1 MALHTHPYIKKIAAS
16 AYPSRDKEQKHLKF
30 QAGLTLIELM
40 IGLAVGL
47 LVVAVA
53 TVSLLGSRSVT
64 GAVSDI
70 SGIQQQAAYVMR
82 TFGTQLRQAGSLYL
96 DLGLDADGEGEITSA
111 TAFQLRGNGEQAI
124 TEDRTKTPI
133 EYTIQYTGYEEPTFA
148 DAGPISRNC
157 VGTPG
162 AGKIS
167 EGATVTIGS
176 IFTLRDTVLRCNG
189 EVIYYSPTKKTEE
202 TNHQPIAENVANFQV
217 RYLLQSND
225 AANPTTLYAN
235 ADDVNNNW
243 NQVQGVEVCLVL
255 FGTERIDMPT
265 DDPDLTSYT
274 DCTKTKVDMTTL
286 TAPRTNRMHYVFRNV
301 FQLRSQGLI

>member
-1 MALHTHPYIKKIAAS
+1 MALHTHHQIKKIALS
-16 AYPSRDKEQKHLKF
+16 AYPARDKEQKHLKF

-111 TAFQLRGNGEQAI
+111 TAFQLRGNSEQAI
-124 TEDRTKTPI
+124 TEAEGTGTI
-133 EYTIQYTGYEEPTFA
+133 TIQYTGYEEPTFA
-148 DAGPISRNC
+148 NAGPISRNC
-157 VGTPG
+157 LGAPGSIPAGTT
-162 AGKIS
+162 ASI
-167 EGATVTIGS
+167 ES
-176 IFTLRDTVLRCNG
+176 IFTLNGTDLRCND
-189 EVIYYSPTKKTEE
+189 
-202 TNHQPIAENVANFQV
+202 QPIAQNVAAFQV

-225 AANPTTLYAN
+225 AANPTMQYTN
-235 ADDVNNNW
+235 AEVVGRNW
-243 NQVQGVEVCLVL
+243 NRVQGVEVCLVL
-255 FGTERIDMPT
+255 FGTERIDLPEGA
-265 DDPDLTSYT
+265 SYT
-274 DCTKTKVDMTTL
+274 GCDGSTAVNITTL
-286 TAPRTNRMHYVFRNV
+286 AAPRTNRMHYVFRNV

>member
-1 MALHTHPYIKKIAAS
+1 MALHTHHKIKKIALS
-16 AYPSRDKEQKHLKF
+16 AYPARDKEQKHLKF

-111 TAFQLRGNGEQAI
+111 TAFQLRGSTDTAIAENNGSV
-124 TEDRTKTPI
+124 
-133 EYTIQYTGYEEPTFA
+133 TIRFTGYEEPTFA
-148 DAGPISRNC
+148 NAGPISRNC
-157 VGTPG
+157 LGAPGSIPAGTT
-162 AGKIS
+162 ASI
-167 EGATVTIGS
+167 ES
-176 IFTLRDTVLRCNG
+176 IFTLNGTDLRCND
-189 EVIYYSPTKKTEE
+189 
-202 TNHQPIAENVANFQV
+202 QPIAQNVAAFQV
-217 RYLLQSND
+217 RYLLQGTD
-225 AANPTTLYAN
+225 QDDPTMLYTN
-235 ADDVNNNW
+235 RDGVADW
-243 NQVQGVEVCLVL
+243 NRVQGVEVCLVL
-255 FGTERIDMPT
+255 FGTERIDLPEGA
-265 DDPDLTSYT
+265 SYT
-274 DCTKTKVDMTTL
+274 GCDGSTAVNITTL
-286 TAPRTNRMHYVFRNV
+286 AAPRTNRMHYVFRNV

>member
-1 MALHTHPYIKKIAAS
+1 MALHTHHQIKKIALS

-96 DLGLDADGEGEITSA
+96 DLGLDADGKGEITSA
-111 TAFQLRGNGEQAI
+111 TAFQLRGSTDTAIAENNGSV
-124 TEDRTKTPI
+124 
-133 EYTIQYTGYEEPTFA
+133 TIRFTGYEEPTFA
-148 DAGPISRNC
+148 NAGPISRNC
-157 VGTPG
+157 LGAPGSIPAGTTTS
-162 AGKIS
+162 I
-167 EGATVTIGS
+167 ES
-176 IFTLRDTVLRCNG
+176 IFTLNGTDLRCND
-189 EVIYYSPTKKTEE
+189 
-202 TNHQPIAENVANFQV
+202 QPIAQNVATFQV

-225 AANPTTLYAN
+225 AANPTMQYTN
-235 ADDVNNNW
+235 AAGVGRNW
-243 NQVQGVEVCLVL
+243 NRVQGVEVCLVL
-255 FGTERIDMPT
+255 FGTERIDVPAGGA
-265 DDPDLTSYT
+265 SYT
-274 DCTKTKVDMTTL
+274 GCDGNAVDITAL
-286 TAPRTNRMHYVFRNV
+286 TGNRTNRMHYVFRNV

>member
-1 MALHTHPYIKKIAAS
+1 MALHTHHYIKKIAAS

-96 DLGLDADGEGEITSA
+96 DLGLDADGKGEITSA
-111 TAFQLRGNGEQAI
+111 TAFQLRGNNEQAI
-124 TEDRTKTPI
+124 NEDAEETPTKYI
-133 EYTIQYTGYEEPTFA
+133 VQYTGYEEPTFA
-148 DAGPISRNC
+148 NAGPISRNC
-157 VGTPG
+157 LGAPGSIPAGTTTS
-162 AGKIS
+162 I
-167 EGATVTIGS
+167 ES
-176 IFTLRDTVLRCNG
+176 IFTLNGTDLRCND
-189 EVIYYSPTKKTEE
+189 
-202 TNHQPIAENVANFQV
+202 QPIAQNVAAFQV
-217 RYLLQSND
+217 RYLLQGTD
-225 AANPTTLYAN
+225 QDDPTMLYTNSAGV
-235 ADDVNNNW
+235 ADW
-243 NQVQGVEVCLVL
+243 NRVQGVEVCLVL
-255 FGTERIDMPT
+255 FGTERIDLPEGA
-265 DDPDLTSYT
+265 SYT
-274 DCTKTKVDMTTL
+274 GCDGSTAVNITTL
-286 TAPRTNRMHYVFRNV
+286 AAPRTNRMHYVFRNV

>member
-1 MALHTHPYIKKIAAS
+1 MALHTHTYIKKIAAS

-111 TAFQLRGNGEQAI
+111 TAFQLRGSTDTAIAENNGSV
-124 TEDRTKTPI
+124 
-133 EYTIQYTGYEEPTFA
+133 TIRFTGYEEPTFA
-148 DAGPISRNC
+148 NAGPISRNC
-157 VGTPG
+157 LGAPGSIPAGTTTS
-162 AGKIS
+162 I
-167 EGATVTIGS
+167 ES
-176 IFTLRDTVLRCNG
+176 IFTLNGTDLRCND
-189 EVIYYSPTKKTEE
+189 
-202 TNHQPIAENVANFQV
+202 QPIAQNVAAFQV
-217 RYLLQSND
+217 RYLLQGTD
-225 AANPTTLYAN
+225 QDDPTMLYTNSAGV
-235 ADDVNNNW
+235 ADW
-243 NQVQGVEVCLVL
+243 NRVQGVEVCLVL
-255 FGTERIDMPT
+255 FGTERIDLPEGA
-265 DDPDLTSYT
+265 SYT
-274 DCTKTKVDMTTL
+274 GCDGSTAVNITTL
-286 TAPRTNRMHYVFRNV
+286 AAPRTNRMHYVFRNV

>member
-1 MALHTHPYIKKIAAS
+1 MALHTHRYIKKIAAS
-16 AYPSRDKEQKHLKF
+16 AYPARDKEQKHLKF

-111 TAFQLRGNGEQAI
+111 TAFQLRGSTDTAIAENNGSV
-124 TEDRTKTPI
+124 
-133 EYTIQYTGYEEPTFA
+133 TIRFTGYEEPTFA
-148 DAGPISRNC
+148 NAGPISRNC
-157 VGTPG
+157 LGAPGSIPAGTT
-162 AGKIS
+162 ASI
-167 EGATVTIGS
+167 ES
-176 IFTLRDTVLRCNG
+176 IFTLNGTDLRCND
-189 EVIYYSPTKKTEE
+189 
-202 TNHQPIAENVANFQV
+202 QPIAQNVAAFQV
-217 RYLLQSND
+217 RYLLQGTD
-225 AANPTTLYAN
+225 QDDPTMLYTN
-235 ADDVNNNW
+235 REGVADW
-243 NQVQGVEVCLVL
+243 NRVQGVEVCLVL
-255 FGTERIDMPT
+255 FGTERIDLPEGA
-265 DDPDLTSYT
+265 SYT
-274 DCTKTKVDMTTL
+274 GCDGSTAVNITTL
-286 TAPRTNRMHYVFRNV
+286 AAPRTNRMHYVFRNV

>member
-1 MALHTHPYIKKIAAS
+1 MALHTHRYIKKIAAS
-16 AYPSRDKEQKHLKF
+16 AYPARDKEQKHLKF

-111 TAFQLRGNGEQAI
+111 TAFQLRGNNEQAI
-124 TEDRTKTPI
+124 NEDEGTGAV
-133 EYTIQYTGYEEPTFA
+133 TIRFTGYEEPTFA
-148 DAGPISRNC
+148 NAGPISRNC
-157 VGTPG
+157 LGAPGSIPAGTT
-162 AGKIS
+162 ASI
-167 EGATVTIGS
+167 ES
-176 IFTLRDTVLRCNG
+176 IFTLNGTDLRCND
-189 EVIYYSPTKKTEE
+189 
-202 TNHQPIAENVANFQV
+202 QPIAQNVAAFQV
-217 RYLLQSND
+217 RYLLQGTD
-225 AANPTTLYAN
+225 QDDPTMLYTN
-235 ADDVNNNW
+235 RDGVADW
-243 NQVQGVEVCLVL
+243 NRVQGVEVCLVL
-255 FGTERIDMPT
+255 FGTERIDLPEGA
-265 DDPDLTSYT
+265 SYT
-274 DCTKTKVDMTTL
+274 GCDGSTAVNITTL
-286 TAPRTNRMHYVFRNV
+286 AAPRTNRMHYVFRNV

>member
-1 MALHTHPYIKKIAAS
+1 MALHTHHQIKKIALS
-16 AYPSRDKEQKHLKF
+16 AYPARDKEQKHLKF

-111 TAFQLRGNGEQAI
+111 TAFQLRGSTDTAIAENNGSV
-124 TEDRTKTPI
+124 
-133 EYTIQYTGYEEPTFA
+133 TIRFTGYEEPTFA
-148 DAGPISRNC
+148 NAGPISRNC
-157 VGTPG
+157 LGAPGSIPAGTT
-162 AGKIS
+162 ASI
-167 EGATVTIGS
+167 ES
-176 IFTLRDTVLRCNG
+176 IFTLNDTDLRCND
-189 EVIYYSPTKKTEE
+189 
-202 TNHQPIAENVANFQV
+202 QPIAQNVAAFQV
-217 RYLLQSND
+217 RYLLQGTD
-225 AANPTTLYAN
+225 QDDPTMLYTNSAGV
-235 ADDVNNNW
+235 ADW
-243 NQVQGVEVCLVL
+243 NRVQGVEVCLVL
-255 FGTERIDMPT
+255 FGTERIDVPAGGV
-265 DDPDLTSYT
+265 SYT
-274 DCTKTKVDMTTL
+274 GCDGNAVDITAL
-286 TAPRTNRMHYVFRNV
+286 TGDRTNRMHYVFRNV

>member
-1 MALHTHPYIKKIAAS
+1 MALHTHRYIKKIAAS
-16 AYPSRDKEQKHLKF
+16 AYPARDKEQKHLKF

-111 TAFQLRGNGEQAI
+111 TAFQLRGSTDTAIAENNGSV
-124 TEDRTKTPI
+124 
-133 EYTIQYTGYEEPTFA
+133 TIRFTGYEEPTFA
-148 DAGPISRNC
+148 NAGPISRNC
-157 VGTPG
+157 LGAPGSIPAGTT
-162 AGKIS
+162 ASI
-167 EGATVTIGS
+167 ES
-176 IFTLRDTVLRCNG
+176 IFTLNDTDLRCND
-189 EVIYYSPTKKTEE
+189 
-202 TNHQPIAENVANFQV
+202 QPIAQNVAAFQV
-217 RYLLQSND
+217 RYLLQGTD
-225 AANPTTLYAN
+225 QDDPTMLYTN
-235 ADDVNNNW
+235 REGVADW

-255 FGTERIDMPT
+255 FGTERIDLPEGA
-265 DDPDLTSYT
+265 SYT
-274 DCTKTKVDMTTL
+274 GCDGSTAVNITTL
-286 TAPRTNRMHYVFRNV
+286 AAPRTNRMHYVFRNV

>member
-1 MALHTHPYIKKIAAS
+1 MALHTHTHIKKIAAS

-96 DLGLDADGEGEITSA
+96 DLGLDADGDGEITSA
-111 TAFQLRGNGEQAI
+111 TAFQLRGSTDTAIAENNGSV
-124 TEDRTKTPI
+124 
-133 EYTIQYTGYEEPTFA
+133 TIRFTGYEEPTFA
-148 DAGPISRNC
+148 NAGPISRNC
-157 VGTPG
+157 LGAPGSIPAGTT
-162 AGKIS
+162 ASI
-167 EGATVTIGS
+167 ES
-176 IFTLRDTVLRCNG
+176 IFTLNGTDLRCND
-189 EVIYYSPTKKTEE
+189 
-202 TNHQPIAENVANFQV
+202 QPIAQNVAAFQV
-217 RYLLQSND
+217 RYLLQGTD
-225 AANPTTLYAN
+225 QDDPTMLYTNSAGV
-235 ADDVNNNW
+235 ADW
-243 NQVQGVEVCLVL
+243 NRVQGVEVCLVL
-255 FGTERIDMPT
+255 FGTERIDLPEGA
-265 DDPDLTSYT
+265 SYT
-274 DCTKTKVDMTTL
+274 GCDGSTAVNITTL
-286 TAPRTNRMHYVFRNV
+286 AAPRTNRMHYVFRNV

>member
-1 MALHTHPYIKKIAAS
+1 MALHTHTHIKKIAAS

-96 DLGLDADGEGEITSA
+96 DLGLDADGKGEITSA
-111 TAFQLRGNGEQAI
+111 TAFQLRGNSEQAI
-124 TEDRTKTPI
+124 TEDSKKTPTKYI
-133 EYTIQYTGYEEPTFA
+133 VQYTGYEEPTFA
-148 DAGPISRNC
+148 NAGPISRNC
-157 VGTPG
+157 LGAPGSIPAGTT
-162 AGKIS
+162 ASI
-167 EGATVTIGS
+167 ES
-176 IFTLRDTVLRCNG
+176 IFTLNGTDLRCND
-189 EVIYYSPTKKTEE
+189 
-202 TNHQPIAENVANFQV
+202 QPIAQNVAAFQV
-217 RYLLQSND
+217 RYLLQGTD
-225 AANPTTLYAN
+225 QDDPTMLYTNSAGV
-235 ADDVNNNW
+235 ADW
-243 NQVQGVEVCLVL
+243 NRVQGVEVCLVL
-255 FGTERIDMPT
+255 FGTERIDLPEGA
-265 DDPDLTSYT
+265 SYT
-274 DCTKTKVDMTTL
+274 GCDGSTAVNITTL
-286 TAPRTNRMHYVFRNV
+286 AAPRTNRMHYVFRNV

>member
-1 MALHTHPYIKKIAAS
+1 MALHTHRYIKKIAAS
-16 AYPSRDKEQKHLKF
+16 AYPARDKEQKHLKF

-111 TAFQLRGNGEQAI
+111 TAFQLRGSTDTAIAENNGSV
-124 TEDRTKTPI
+124 
-133 EYTIQYTGYEEPTFA
+133 TIRFTGYEEPTFA
-148 DAGPISRNC
+148 NAGPISRNC
-157 VGTPG
+157 LGAPGSIPAGTTTS
-162 AGKIS
+162 I
-167 EGATVTIGS
+167 ES
-176 IFTLRDTVLRCNG
+176 IFTLNGTDLRCND
-189 EVIYYSPTKKTEE
+189 
-202 TNHQPIAENVANFQV
+202 QPIAQNVAAFQV
-217 RYLLQSND
+217 RYLLQGTD
-225 AANPTTLYAN
+225 QDDPTMLYTNRAGV
-235 ADDVNNNW
+235 ADW
-243 NQVQGVEVCLVL
+243 NRVQGVEVCLVL
-255 FGTERIDMPT
+255 FGTERIDLPEGA
-265 DDPDLTSYT
+265 SYT
-274 DCTKTKVDMTTL
+274 GCDGSTAVNITTL
-286 TAPRTNRMHYVFRNV
+286 AAPRTNRMHYVFRNV

>member
-96 DLGLDADGEGEITSA
+96 DLGLDADGKGEITSA
-111 TAFQLRGNGEQAI
+111 TAFQLRGNNEQAI
-124 TEDRTKTPI
+124 NED
-133 EYTIQYTGYEEPTFA
+133 A
-148 DAGPISRNC
+148 
-157 VGTPG
+157 
-162 AGKIS
+162 
-167 EGATVTIGS
+167 
-176 IFTLRDTVLRCNG
+176 
-189 EVIYYSPTKKTEE
+189 EE
-202 TNHQPIAENVANFQV
+202 TPTPLRLPEAPQAGLDSDLDPGRHARCVDG
-217 RYLLQSND
+217 S
-225 AANPTTLYAN
+225 AARHLP
-235 ADDVNNNW
+235 
-243 NQVQGVEVCLVL
+243 G
-255 FGTERIDMPT
+255 
-265 DDPDLTSYT
+265 DPRR
-274 DCTKTKVDMTTL
+274 L
-286 TAPRTNRMHYVFRNV
+286 TAVMVQQGEQVPPRIQRHTGD
-301 FQLRSQGLI
+301 GLVERA